1 MKTVFFTL
9 VIAVLIVALVVTFLV
24 GQEQRDMHR
33 FKNVFIR
40 LMQKFDSW
48 QMMR

>member
-24 GQEQRDMHR
+24 SQEQRDMHR

-40 LMQKFDSW
+40 MMKKFDSW
-48 QMMR
+48 QVLR

>member
-9 VIAVLIVALVVTFLV
+9 VIAVLIVALVVTYLV
-24 GQEQRDMHR
+24 SQEQRDMRR
-33 FKNVFIR
+33 FKDIFIR

-48 QMMR
+48 QVMR